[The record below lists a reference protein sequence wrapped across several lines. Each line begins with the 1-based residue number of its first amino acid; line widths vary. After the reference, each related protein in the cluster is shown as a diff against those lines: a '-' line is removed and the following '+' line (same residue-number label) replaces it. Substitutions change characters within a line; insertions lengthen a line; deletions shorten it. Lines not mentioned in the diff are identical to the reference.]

1 MATPTDQ
8 LAPFQAAVVAARQRM
23 DEATTSIGF
32 TLAMGDYN
40 EAASTLQGA
49 RESLGL
55 VVPRTCEANL
65 ARRAWAS
72 AYHRQK
78 LAQRLL
84 TLPTIQKVHGREMRK
99 ALESTKPQAIAAA
112 LPALQA
118 EVERCQYI
126 AERVGSLQTA
136 A

>member
-1 MATPTDQ
+1 MDAAAL
-8 LAPFQAAVVAARQRM
+8 LAPFEAAVAAARQRM
-23 DEATTSIGF
+23 DQATTSVGF
-32 TLAMGDYN
+32 SLAMGDYN
-40 EAASTLQGA
+40 EAAATLQGA

-55 VVPRTCEANL
+55 VVPRTCEDNL

-72 AYHRQK
+72 AYHRRY

-84 TLPTIQKVHGREMRK
+84 TQPIIRKLPGRDMRL
-99 ALESTKPQAIAAA
+99 ALKDGHPKAIAEA

-118 EVERCQYI
+118 EVERTQRI
-126 AERVGSLQTA
+126 AQRTGPLQKA